1 LTQALFERTL
11 DFPDDPDLVVLRVE
25 CLGENSADPSS
36 GRPARQSRAET
47 AAGSPMAAYRID
59 LLDFQDPET
68 GFTAMERT
76 TAFPAAIVTFL
87 QATGGVAPGATPLE
101 TAVPAER
108 FVSLLERRGFKIV
121 HARL

>member
-1 LTQALFERTL
+1 MT
-11 DFPDDPDLVVLRVE
+11 
-25 CLGENSADPSS
+25 SS
-36 GRPARQSRAET
+36 
-47 AAGSPMAAYRID
+47 D
-59 LLDFQDPET
+59 
-68 GFTAMERT
+68 RT

-87 QATGGVAPGATPLE
+87 QATGAVAPGATPLE